1 MSNVVRKF
9 EPNAVISSSIPAEM
23 TSYSIDQLVH
33 ILKSASDAYYNG
45 TGGTLLG
52 DDEYDRLKDQLE
64 DMCPSHPFLTQIG
77 APVPQG
83 KNAVKLQ
90 YKMASLNKIKP
101 GTGAVESFVSSSKVK
116 QWLLSDKLDGISVLW
131 DTKTKKLYLRGD
143 GLTGVDVSMFAPYL
157 SGLFPRG
164 FSERWVIR
172 GELVLPNEIVIDG
185 TLSRSWVNGQL
196 HQKKPI
202 PEQLGKIRFV
212 AYELVE
218 PAGLVRATQ
227 FQKLL
232 EAGFELPVHC
242 ILGTL
247 SDAALSSY
255 LMQRRDLSKYP
266 IDGIVVAENNSPIKD
281 LSDQVTNPKDMRAFK
296 MPMEDQKA
304 TTQVV
309 DILWS
314 ASHQGYWIPR
324 IQINPVTIGGSRIE
338 YLTGHNARFIIA
350 NTIGKGATIVI
361 RKSGDVIP
369 TLEKVVS
376 VGETPVL
383 PEGLWDGDS
392 QTASHY
398 KVKEGI
404 TTQEILQ
411 KRLEHFA
418 KTLDIPHLGP
428 GLVAKLMKDG
438 KDTPNDLITIS
449 EADME
454 RSIGKGMS
462 AKVFPALQDR
472 IKNCTEL
479 ELMLAS
485 SMMPRGVGESK
496 LEALFKLHPDPR
508 QWSTFTSCEGWSKD
522 ALLSFHQQYKL
533 YETWRLKDL
542 SAIPYPRLATL
553 PSAAPKPTETK
564 GIVCLTGFRDKALQ
578 EKMERAGFE
587 FVNSV
592 TKKTTLLLV
601 KDLDDS
607 SEKLKKAKELG
618 IRILTRDAAQ
628 AEYGS

>member
-1 MSNVVRKF
+1 
-9 EPNAVISSSIPAEM
+9 M
-23 TSYSIDQLVH
+23 TSYSIDQLVA
-33 ILKSASDAYYNG
+33 ILKKASDAYYNG
-45 TGGTLLG
+45 TGGPILG
-52 DDEYDRLKDQLE
+52 DDEYDRLRDQLE
-64 DMCPSHPFLTQIG
+64 DKCPSHPFLTQVG

-90 YKMASLNKIKP
+90 HKMASLNKIKP
-101 GTGAVESFVSSSKVK
+101 GTGAVDSFVALSKAK

-131 DTKTKKLYLRGD
+131 ETKIRKLYLRGD
-143 GLTGVDVSMFAPYL
+143 GSMGVDVSQFAPYL
-157 SGLFPRG
+157 SGLTPRG
-164 FSERWVIR
+164 FSDDWIIR
-172 GELVLPNEIVIDG
+172 GELVLPNDVVIDG

-218 PAGLVRATQ
+218 PSGLVRAKQ
-227 FQKLL
+227 FQMLA
-232 EAGFELPVHC
+232 EAGFEVPVHC
-242 ILGTL
+242 LVGTL
-247 SDAALSSY
+247 SDSALIAY
-255 LMQRRDLSKYP
+255 LQQRRVSSKYP
-266 IDGIVVAENNSPIKD
+266 IDGIVVGENNVPVKD
-281 LSDQVTNPKDMRAFK
+281 TSGQVTNPKDMRAFK

-309 DILWS
+309 DIVWS

-324 IQINPVTIGGSRIE
+324 IQIQPVTIGGSRIE
-338 YLTGHNARFIIA
+338 FLTGHNARVIVA
-350 NTIGKGATIVI
+350 NSIGKGAMIVV

-383 PEGLWDGDS
+383 PEGEWDGDP

-398 KVKEGI
+398 KVKKGE
-404 TTQEILQ
+404 TLQEVLQ

-428 GLVAKLMKDG
+428 GLIAKLMEEG
-438 KDTPNDLITIS
+438 KDTPNDLVTILQV
-449 EADME
+449 DME
-454 RSIGKGMS
+454 MILGKGMS
-462 AKVFPALQDR
+462 AKIFPALQDR
-472 IKNCTEL
+472 IAKATEL
-479 ELMLAS
+479 DLMLAS
-485 SMMPRGVGESK
+485 SMMPRGVGQSK

-508 QWSTFTSCEGWSKD
+508 QWSTLTACEGWSKD
-522 ALLSFHQQYKL
+522 ALVAFHQHYKL

-542 SAIPYPRLATL
+542 PAIPYPRLVAARATT
-553 PSAAPKPTETK
+553 ATATAKPVQTK
-564 GIVCLTGFRDKALQ
+564 GVVCMTGFRDKALQ
-578 EKMERAGFE
+578 EKMEQDGFE
-587 FVNSV
+587 FGSSV
-592 TKKTTLLLV
+592 TKKTTLLIV

-628 AEYGS
+628 SEYGS